1 MARYSFVSTVPY
13 SNLIHIYSGFVRK
26 FGFFA
31 LHMALSF
38 TSINSG
44 SNGNCY
50 YFQSGDDAVLID
62 AGISCRETERRM
74 SRLGLSLSNVRALFI
89 SHEHSD
95 HIRGV
100 EVLSRKYRLPVYITK
115 PTLRSSRMQLDE
127 ALVKDFEAHVPYT
140 IGNLTIYPFP
150 KFHDASDPYS
160 FIIEAGNVRA
170 GVFTDI
176 GAVCNN
182 LIRYF
187 KLCHAVFL
195 EANYDEEMLDNG
207 PYPYHLKKRIKG
219 GRGHLSN
226 RQALQLFTAHKPHF
240 LQHVLLSHL
249 SKENN
254 CPVLVKDLFTAHSG
268 NTMVTVASRDAE
280 MPLLNISSDEPS
292 VNTIAGLRR
301 AFYQSQ
307 LSLF

>member
-1 MARYSFVSTVPY
+1 
-13 SNLIHIYSGFVRK
+13 
-26 FGFFA
+26 
-31 LHMALSF
+31 MALSF

-50 YFQSGDDAVLID
+50 YLESGGDAVLID
-62 AGISCRETERRM
+62 AGISCREIERRM
-74 SRLGLSLSNVRALFI
+74 ARLNLSLSNVRALFI

-115 PTLRSSRMQLDE
+115 PTLRSSRMQLDVE
-127 ALVKDFEAHVPYT
+127 LVREFSAHTPCQ
-140 IGNLTIYPFP
+140 IGKLMVVPFP

-195 EANYDEEMLDNG
+195 EANYDEEMLNNG

-226 RQALQLFTAHKPHF
+226 TQALQLFTAHKPDF
-240 LQHVLLSHL
+240 MQHVLLSHL

-254 CPVLVKDLFTAHSG
+254 CPVLVKDLFDAHSG
-268 NTMVTVASRDAE
+268 NTTVTVASRHAE
-280 MPLLNISSDEPS
+280 MPLLYISGDQLSENS
-292 VNTIAGLRR
+292 IANFRR
-301 AFYQSQ
+301 SLYQPQ

>member
-1 MARYSFVSTVPY
+1 
-13 SNLIHIYSGFVRK
+13 
-26 FGFFA
+26 
-31 LHMALSF
+31 MALSF

-50 YFQSGDDAVLID
+50 YLESGGDAVLID
-62 AGISCRETERRM
+62 AGISCREIERRM
-74 SRLGLSLSNVRALFI
+74 ARLNLSLNNVRALFI

-127 ALVKDFEAHVPYT
+127 ELIREFSAHTPCQ
-140 IGNLTIYPFP
+140 IGKLMVVPFP

-195 EANYDEEMLDNG
+195 ETNYDEEMLNNG

-226 RQALQLFTAHKPHF
+226 KQALHLFTAHKPDF
-240 LQHVLLSHL
+240 MQHVLLSHL

-254 CPVLVKDLFTAHSG
+254 CPVLVKDLFNAHSG
-268 NTMVTVASRDAE
+268 NTTITVASRDTE
-280 MPLLNISSDEPS
+280 MPLLHISGDTLSQNS
-292 VNTIAGLRR
+292 IADFRR
-301 AFYQSQ
+301 SLYQPQ